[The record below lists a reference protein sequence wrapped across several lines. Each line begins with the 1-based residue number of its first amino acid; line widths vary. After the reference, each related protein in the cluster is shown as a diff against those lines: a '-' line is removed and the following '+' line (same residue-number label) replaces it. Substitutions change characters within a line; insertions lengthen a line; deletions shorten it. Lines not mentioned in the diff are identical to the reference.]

1 MFRIIKLILII
12 TISCFAVAAVFILLT
27 VVERQNALREVS
39 RYNLTWVATQAVN
52 ETLRFELR
60 IANLASNA
68 STKDLEEVRTRLDI
82 LYNRLGVLKEG
93 MISAYIERYPDE
105 NEVINEL
112 DSVLHQIESVIDRVR
127 EPDIISHI
135 LSLLEPLESR
145 LSRFAASTN
154 RFGAEQVAADQQEL
168 LRLHWTFSAL
178 AGGLVLCGF
187 ALIALLFAQNRLIRD
202 GNETLRGM
210 TEELRRAKNRAEAA
224 SEAKSH
230 FLANMSHELRTPLN
244 AIIGFGEIISNE
256 AFGPVGQSRYREY
269 ATDIVRSGQHIDAMV
284 TDILTMARLEAS
296 TVEISFDIVEL
307 DSIVHSAIAMLN
319 GTEQAK
325 GRQVSTEALEENI
338 RLRAD
343 QRSLKQM
350 LLNLLS
356 NAFKFSDS
364 GTTVDL
370 RSRHLPDGSFV
381 LTVIDHGIGMTAEEA
396 TIAVQPFQQI
406 DSGLARRYEG
416 TGLGLAIVKGLIER
430 HGGRLTIESEPSV
443 GSQISLIF
451 PGNLVIAEGASL
463 IAQAVN

>member
-1 MFRIIKLILII
+1 MFRIIKPILII
-12 TISCFAVAAVFILLT
+12 TISCFAVAAIYISLT
-27 VVERQNALREVS
+27 VVERQKALREVS

-60 IANLASNA
+60 IASLVSNA
-68 STKDLEEVRTRLDI
+68 NTKDLDEVRTRLDI
-82 LYNRLGVLKEG
+82 LYNRLGILKEG
-93 MISAYIERYPDE
+93 MISAFIERDPDE
-105 NEVINEL
+105 KEVINEL
-112 DSVLHQIESVIDRVR
+112 DSALHQIESVINRIS
-127 EPDIISHI
+127 EPNTIAYV
-135 LSLLEPLESR
+135 LSLLKPLEGR

-187 ALIALLFAQNRLIRD
+187 ALIALLLVQNRLIRD
-202 GNETLRGM
+202 GHETLCAM
-210 TEELRRAKNRAEAA
+210 TEELQQAKNRAEAA

-256 AFGPVGQSRYREY
+256 AFGPVGQSRYSEY
-269 ATDIVRSGQHIDAMV
+269 ATHIVRSGQHIHEMV
-284 TDILTMARLEAS
+284 TDILTMAQLDAG

-307 DSIVHSAIAMLN
+307 DSVLHSAIAILH

-325 GRQVSTEALEENI
+325 GRKVSTELEENI

-343 QRSLKQM
+343 QRSLRQM

-356 NAFKFSDS
+356 NAFKFSEPE
-364 GTTVDL
+364 TTVAVK
-370 RSRHLPDGSFV
+370 SRHLPDGSFA
-381 LTVIDHGIGMTAEEA
+381 LTVVDHGIGMTAEEA

-430 HGGRLTIESEPSV
+430 HGGRLTIESEPRL

-451 PGNLVIAEGASL
+451 PSNLLVAEA
-463 IAQAVN
+463 A

>member
-1 MFRIIKLILII
+1 MFRIIKPILII
-12 TISCFAVAAVFILLT
+12 TISCFAVAAVYISLT
-27 VVERQNALREVS
+27 VVERQKALREVS

-60 IANLASNA
+60 IASLDGSAK
-68 STKDLEEVRTRLDI
+68 TKDLEEVKTRLDI

-93 MISAYIERYPDE
+93 MISTYIERYPDE
-105 NEVINEL
+105 KEVINDL
-112 DSVLHQIESVIDRVR
+112 DSVLHQIESVIDRIT
-127 EPDIISHI
+127 EPNIISYV
-135 LSLLEPLESR
+135 LSLLKPLESR

-154 RFGAEQVAADQQEL
+154 RFGAEQVAADQREL

-187 ALIALLFAQNRLIRD
+187 ALIALLLAQNQLIRD
-202 GNETLRGM
+202 GHETLRQM
-210 TEELRRAKNRAEAA
+210 TEELQQAKNRAEAA

-244 AIIGFGEIISNE
+244 AIIGFGEIISDE

-269 ATDIVRSGQHIDAMV
+269 ATHIVRSGQHIHEMI
-284 TDILTMARLEAS
+284 TDILTMAQLEAG

-307 DSIVHSAIAMLN
+307 DRIVHSAIAMLH

-325 GRQVSTEALEENI
+325 GRKVSTEGLEEQI

-356 NAFKFSDS
+356 NAFKFSDPEMM
-364 GTTVDL
+364 VDL
-370 RSRHLPDGSFV
+370 KSRHLPDGSFA

-430 HGGRLTIESEPSV
+430 HGGRLTIESEPTV

-451 PGNLVIAEGASL
+451 PSNLVIAGRA
-463 IAQAVN
+463 